1 MCQQI
6 SDGDLVDPRI
16 SEATGTRAYVG
27 DECECVRVQV
37 ELAVLDQLHDGGGGN
52 GLSDTSESEDRFR
65 QHGLVLFHV
74 GESVAACE
82 DELAIPGDGERS
94 SRQRVSLHKPAERT
108 LNLFETRRSI
118 RRVAWGTGEQEE
130 G

>member
-16 SEATGTRAYVG
+16 PEAAGTRAYVG

-37 ELAVLDQLHDGGGGN
+37 ELAVLDQLHDGGRGN

-65 QHGLVLFHV
+65 QYGLVLFHV

-94 SRQRVSLHKPAERT
+94 SGESVSLHKPEERA
-108 LNLFETRRSI
+108 LDLFEARGRI
-118 RRVAWGTGEQEE
+118 R
-130 G
+130 